1 MKTANQKDNCFNEF
15 HDASPKQKNPSLQTL
30 LNYRE
35 SYMKLIKKYQP
46 EIQFLQDLIDK
57 NQSELKEFYSVTMM
71 QVSQKMRDDP
81 AIDDEM
87 KAIWLKKFED
97 NISKSFE
104 LSHRLIEDFAIKK
117 LDEFHAEAE
126 AMLKDM

>member
-1 MKTANQKDNCFNEF
+1 MRASNKKDNCYREF
-15 HDASPKQKNPSLQTL
+15 DDASPKQKNPSLQTL

-57 NQSELKEFYSVTMM
+57 NQSELKEFYSITML
-71 QVSQKMRDDP
+71 QVSQKLRDDP

-87 KAIWLKKFED
+87 KTLWLKKFE
-97 NISKSFE
+97 NYISKSFE
-104 LSHRLIEDFAIKK
+104 LSQSLIEDFAIKK
-117 LDEFHAEAE
+117 LDEFRAEAE
-126 AMLKDM
+126 EMLKDM

>member
-104 LSHRLIEDFAIKK
+104 LSYRLIEDFAIKK

>member
-1 MKTANQKDNCFNEF
+1 MKTADQKDNCFNEF
-15 HDASPKQKNPSLQTL
+15 HDASPKQKNPSLQIL

-35 SYMKLIKKYQP
+35 SYMKLIRKYQP

-71 QVSQKMRDDP
+71 QVSQKMKDDP
-81 AIDDEM
+81 AIDDGM
-87 KAIWLKKFED
+87 KDIWLKKFED

-104 LSHRLIEDFAIKK
+104 LSRRLIEDFAIKK
-117 LDEFHAEAE
+117 LDEFQAEAE
-126 AMLKDM
+126 TMLNDM

>member
-1 MKTANQKDNCFNEF
+1 MKNSNKNDNCFSDF
-15 HDASPKQKNPSLQTL
+15 HDGSPKQKNPSLQTL

-57 NQSELKEFYSVTMM
+57 NKAEQKEFYSITML

-87 KAIWLKKFED
+87 KTLWLKKFEN

-104 LSHRLIEDFAIKK
+104 LSQRLIEAFAIKK
-117 LDEFHAEAE
+117 LDEFHEEAE
-126 AMLKDM
+126 KMLKDM